1 MFITVIGIFSII
13 ITTVLNSVPLA
24 FSAGEM
30 PRSSVMTSS
39 PSSALACPLSAESP
53 LRLKRLSLG
62 QGVAA
67 GPRLV
72 GIGSF
77 VYYS

>member
-1 MFITVIGIFSII
+1 MFITVIGIISII
-13 ITTVLNSVPLA
+13 VTTVLSSVPLG

-30 PRSSVMTSS
+30 PRSSVMTSL
-39 PSSALACPLSAESP
+39 PSSALAFPLFAESP
-53 LRLKRLSLG
+53 LRLKLLSLG
-62 QGVAA
+62 QGIAA